1 MGWEYHPFKH
11 LIVLLTVSVGEE
23 ELESEASE
31 VSSEDMSVVGAKPG
45 DASEEEDI
53 EVVVDKDQKDMREF
67 LQSEEGAKWLQ
78 DNPGKK
84 VRTYVHSKLQIL
96 LWEQPCF
103 FLPLLSLIVHTQ
115 PQLLQYIH

>member
-1 MGWEYHPFKH
+1 MGWEYHPFKY

-31 VSSEDMSVVGAKPG
+31 VSSKDTSVVGAKPG

-78 DNPGKK
+78 DNPDKK
-84 VRTYVHSKLQIL
+84 VRAQQATV
-96 LWEQPCF
+96 P
-103 FLPLLSLIVHTQ
+103 PVGPAMLLSPSSLTHSTHTQ

>member
-1 MGWEYHPFKH
+1 M
-11 LIVLLTVSVGEE
+11 GEE

-31 VSSEDMSVVGAKPG
+31 VSSEDMSVVGAKGG

-78 DNPGKK
+78 DNPDKK
-84 VRTYVHSKLQIL
+84 VCTYAASYRSSCGTSHASSFLFSHS
-96 LWEQPCF
+96 
-103 FLPLLSLIVHTQ
+103 
-115 PQLLQYIH
+115 